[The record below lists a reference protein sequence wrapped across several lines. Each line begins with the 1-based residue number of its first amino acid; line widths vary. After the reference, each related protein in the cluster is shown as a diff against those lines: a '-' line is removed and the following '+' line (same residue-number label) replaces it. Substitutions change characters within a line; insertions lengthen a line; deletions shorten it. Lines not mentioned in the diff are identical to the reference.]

1 MLKLNEF
8 IQDERGNAS
17 IEFVLWVPMF
27 VFFLCFTVDASLLYL
42 THSEMFTVARTTARQ
57 ISVGALK
64 VEDAQAY
71 ANSRI
76 LLSGRTYT
84 IGLLSGANV
93 IVDISVNVG
102 DATVFG
108 MMGAVMGFGV
118 SDEVLGRRLGA
129 RVQMRREPTIT
140 VGVTAPPAI

>member
-1 MLKLNEF
+1 MRKLHEF
-8 IQDERGNAS
+8 IHDERGS
-17 IEFVLWVPMF
+17 PTIEFVLWVPVF

-42 THSEMFTVARTTARQ
+42 THTEMFTVARTTARQ

-71 ANSRI
+71 AKSRI

-84 IGLLSGANV
+84 IGLLSGSLV

-108 MMGAVMGFGV
+108 MMEAVLGFGV
-118 SDEVLGRRLGA
+118 SDEVMGRTMSA
-129 RVQMRREPTIT
+129 RVQMRREPTIST
-140 VGVTAPPAI
+140 TTPLGV

>member
-1 MLKLNEF
+1 MRKLNEF
-8 IQDERGNAS
+8 IHDERGS
-17 IEFVLWVPMF
+17 PTIEFVLWVPMF

-57 ISVGALK
+57 ISVGALS
-64 VEDAQAY
+64 VDDAPAY
-71 ANSRI
+71 AQSRI

-84 IGLLSGANV
+84 IGLLSGSLV

-108 MMGAVMGFGV
+108 MMEAVLGFGV
-118 SDEVLGRRLGA
+118 SDEVMERRMSA
-129 RVQMRREPTIT
+129 RVQMRREPSLSL
-140 VGVTAPPAI
+140 GVTPPPAS